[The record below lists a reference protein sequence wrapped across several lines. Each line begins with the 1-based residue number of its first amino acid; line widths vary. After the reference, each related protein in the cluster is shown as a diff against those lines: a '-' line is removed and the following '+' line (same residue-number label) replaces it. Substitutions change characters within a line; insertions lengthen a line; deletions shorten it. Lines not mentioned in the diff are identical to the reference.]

1 MKSLYLINR
10 GNNKSLYISPFS
22 NPATAHEW
30 DENEDITIYSATT
43 VTKEQKDGVFFTLYT
58 DIDRGVDRWIQ
69 DVKYFP
75 RLLIGGVIFL
85 VTYFFF
91 SLAVRDPIPVLDEF
105 IIASL
110 VTVVSVV
117 ALSRRDKRSDISVKK
132 RFELKQKASECDY
145 NVVPELELV
154 EKYLYECSQLETI
167 DLAEKIA
174 KVDGATLAPLVLDM
188 EVSYMKNFRTQFLT
202 YIRLNHKDIDSLY
215 KRYLKVM
222 KKEKNRDAFSARL
235 LRLGINQTSDLS
247 LLALTII
254 IANQ

>member
-1 MKSLYLINR
+1 MKSFYLINR
-10 GNNKSLYISPFS
+10 GNNKSLYISPFA
-22 NPATAHEW
+22 NPSTSHGW

-43 VTKEQKDGVFFTLYT
+43 VTKEQKDGAFFTLYT

-75 RLLIGGVIFL
+75 RLVIGGLIFL

-110 VTVVSVV
+110 VTLFSVIG
-117 ALSRRDKRSDISVKK
+117 LSRRDKKSDVSVKK
-132 RFELKQKASECDY
+132 RFELKQKASEADY
-145 NVVPELELV
+145 KEIPELELI
-154 EKYLYECSQLETI
+154 EKYLYDISQLETI
-167 DLAEKIA
+167 DLSEKIA
-174 KVDGATLAPLVLDM
+174 QVDGATLPMLDVSM
-188 EVSYMKNFRTQFLT
+188 EGGYMKSFKEQFLT
-202 YIRLNHKDIDSLY
+202 YIHLNHKDVDQLH
-215 KRYLKVM
+215 KRYIQVM
-222 KKEKNRDAFSARL
+222 RAEKNREAFSARL
-235 LRLGINQTSDLS
+235 LRLGMNQTSDLS